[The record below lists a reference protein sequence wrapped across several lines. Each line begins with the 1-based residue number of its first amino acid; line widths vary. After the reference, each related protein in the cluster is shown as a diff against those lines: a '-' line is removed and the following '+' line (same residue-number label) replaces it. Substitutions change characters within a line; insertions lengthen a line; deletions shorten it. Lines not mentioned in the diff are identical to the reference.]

1 MTESTPKPK
10 PHFDVLNNQL
20 EKSDVDA
27 NRDIDLHL
35 NETETPVVS
44 EPEEVPVS
52 ESNDSPETVLD
63 VPVSE
68 PSTRSEIVGLRETTV
83 DGHRAFDVVR
93 SDDKKEVAATP
104 ETPVINNNT
113 ESASI
118 FDWIKDET
126 IEVKDEDEATKG
138 KLSLKLR
145 EYETRLHLDMSALD
159 ELDTLYKIAITKK
172 LLDEGRVN
180 SKDLAIEL
188 YNHYGQL
195 NAHRF
200 NGAIFVLA
208 DYVYTGGAH
217 LSGGTGLA
225 GGATPESV
233 EPKPVEAPVSNPDKS
248 AAETEAQEKI
258 NAELERARGVY
269 ASQLKEWKNEIRKRK
284 GLLKRT
290 LADFGIEKQLPEIDE
305 PQELKDAERTY
316 LNAREKKFAHLNNI
330 PENSEAGKILGVP
343 SLEIA
348 DKREALLS
356 AIEKEFEALNSSME
370 SSLPP
375 LEQGIL
381 VKGLKALR
389 KVSPRQRLVI
399 SSALISAGMVGF
411 GGLSLGAAASYGG
424 YRVAKGMVRMGVG
437 GLASEAAGKV
447 FDKTFDGV
455 KRKLRFE
462 NKEDNMQEYLS
473 GINAENFQEKEK
485 MLLRAWQRETNAEK
499 RKKLY
504 KLLTM
509 AGAGLG
515 ATIESG
521 SLVDSTADAVKE
533 TTRGLV
539 DRGESMLSDAKNTA
553 SEYVKR
559 FGGASAEPEPPFVYA
574 GGPTGPDGIDPTSPA
589 GGLKGSMFPEVSK
602 DINPNPLIIESEPD
616 SVEEVGETEEPTVAV
631 ESEAEVGVES
641 TEEATTETETQPERI
656 VPTAVELSSKGFIED
671 MHNLKADI
679 IGKYDGTPPAELDEI
694 MKKTPIELAKQFG
707 FYDAEHNAI
716 GMGFKGEHIGLD
728 EKGNVYYEHLD
739 GEKQIMFDAE
749 SGEFHK
755 FDGEYTT
762 ERFAKSMYPKGVI
775 GDDVTKVKFGEGASS
790 PEALE
795 PFGVKKSDLDFGGD
809 KAISK
814 ISLEQADISANE
826 STVSVDESVP
836 SAPALPAEDFGE
848 IEKHI
853 PLDNGKFVD
862 VREVLDKEGVMSKGI
877 MYDGVNLAHEELIG
891 DRKILVLNDAFQDG
905 EKYIEQRSAF
915 NQAFLADV
923 KRDFFGP
930 KPIAESF
937 EGGKIYVT
945 HHVPL
950 ADPDQIRILLNG
962 KQIAE
967 GKLVHG
973 VPEIKI
979 NPDLKTGWFLEDN
992 AYERAFKHI
1001 NKLIKAK
1008 TFDFTN

>member
-1 MTESTPKPK
+1 
-10 PHFDVLNNQL
+10 
-20 EKSDVDA
+20 
-27 NRDIDLHL
+27 
-35 NETETPVVS
+35 
-44 EPEEVPVS
+44 
-52 ESNDSPETVLD
+52 
-63 VPVSE
+63 
-68 PSTRSEIVGLRETTV
+68 
-83 DGHRAFDVVR
+83 
-93 SDDKKEVAATP
+93 
-104 ETPVINNNT
+104 
-113 ESASI
+113 
-118 FDWIKDET
+118 
-126 IEVKDEDEATKG
+126 
-138 KLSLKLR
+138 
-145 EYETRLHLDMSALD
+145 
-159 ELDTLYKIAITKK
+159 
-172 LLDEGRVN
+172 
-180 SKDLAIEL
+180 
-188 YNHYGQL
+188 
-195 NAHRF
+195 
-200 NGAIFVLA
+200 
-208 DYVYTGGAH
+208 
-217 LSGGTGLA
+217 
-225 GGATPESV
+225 
-233 EPKPVEAPVSNPDKS
+233 
-248 AAETEAQEKI
+248 
-258 NAELERARGVY
+258 
-269 ASQLKEWKNEIRKRK
+269 
-284 GLLKRT
+284 
-290 LADFGIEKQLPEIDE
+290 
-305 PQELKDAERTY
+305 
-316 LNAREKKFAHLNNI
+316 
-330 PENSEAGKILGVP
+330 
-343 SLEIA
+343 
-348 DKREALLS
+348 
-356 AIEKEFEALNSSME
+356 
-370 SSLPP
+370 
-375 LEQGIL
+375 
-381 VKGLKALR
+381 
-389 KVSPRQRLVI
+389 
-399 SSALISAGMVGF
+399 
-411 GGLSLGAAASYGG
+411 
-424 YRVAKGMVRMGVG
+424 MGVG

-533 TTRGLV
+533 STRGLV

-574 GGPTGPDGIDPTSPA
+574 GGPTSPDGIDPTSPA

-616 SVEEVGETEEPTVAV
+616 SVEEAGETEEPTAAV
-631 ESEAEVGVES
+631 ESEAEAGVES
-641 TEEATTETETQPERI
+641 TEETTTETETQPERI

-707 FYDAEHNAI
+707 FYDAEHNAS

-755 FDGEYTT
+755 FDGEYTV

-775 GDDVTKVKFGEGASS
+775 GDDVTKLKFGEGASS
-790 PEALE
+790 PDALE

-814 ISLEQADISANE
+814 IPLEQTDVSAVE
-826 STVSVDESVP
+826 PVGSVDENMTP
-836 SAPALPAEDFGE
+836 APALPAEDFGE

-905 EKYIEQRSAF
+905 ENYTEQRSAF

-1008 TFDFTN
+1008 AFDFTN